1 MRDCIFCKIVKGEAK
16 SWKVYETEDTYAF
29 FDIYPATR
37 YHTLVIP
44 KKHYTT
50 IFDIP
55 EQELRSV
62 ITSVKKVAKLFE
74 EKLGIHNIQIIS
86 NSGAVAQQEVFHLHF
101 HIVPRKRGDGQNIK
115 WNKDSELVKDF
126 EDMLD
131 KIK

>member
-1 MRDCIFCKIVKGEAK
+1 MSDCIFCKIVKGEAK
-16 SWKVYETEDTYAF
+16 SRKVYETEDTYAF
-29 FDIYPATR
+29 FDIYPTTR